1 MSVKVILAD
10 DHVLVRKGIGKLL
23 LDIDGLE
30 LAGEAGDGVEC
41 LEMVTVQRPHLL
53 LLDISMPRKDGME
66 VLRELRGQGIAMKIL
81 MVTARKERSIL
92 TQAMKLGVDGYLTKE
107 SEPEDLQ
114 NAVYSVLDGNKYI
127 DAEMKSQEEDE
138 ENKGILTIREEEIL
152 AQLVHGLSNKEIA
165 SQLHITERTVKNHMF
180 HIFRKIDV
188 SDRAQAAVYAVK
200 KGMCR

>member
-53 LLDISMPRKDGME
+53 LLDISIPRKDGME

-107 SEPEDLQ
+107 SAPEDLQ

>member
-107 SEPEDLQ
+107 SAPEDLQ

-188 SDRAQAAVYAVK
+188 SNRAQAAVYAVK

>member
-165 SQLHITERTVKNHMF
+165 SQLHITVLSVM
-180 HIFRKIDV
+180 
-188 SDRAQAAVYAVK
+188 
-200 KGMCR
+200 

>member
-1 MSVKVILAD
+1 MKVILAD

-81 MVTARKERSIL
+81 MVT
-92 TQAMKLGVDGYLTKE
+92 Q
-107 SEPEDLQ
+107 
-114 NAVYSVLDGNKYI
+114 
-127 DAEMKSQEEDE
+127 
-138 ENKGILTIREEEIL
+138 
-152 AQLVHGLSNKEIA
+152 
-165 SQLHITERTVKNHMF
+165 F
-180 HIFRKIDV
+180 F
-188 SDRAQAAVYAVK
+188 
-200 KGMCR
+200 

>member
-107 SEPEDLQ
+107 SAPEDLQ

>member
-107 SEPEDLQ
+107 SAPEDLQ

-188 SDRAQAAVYAVK
+188 TDRAQAAVYAVK

>member
-107 SEPEDLQ
+107 SAPEDLQ

-138 ENKGILTIREEEIL
+138 ENKGILTVREEEIL

>member
-107 SEPEDLQ
+107 SAPEDLQ

-138 ENKGILTIREEEIL
+138 ENKGILTIREEEI
-152 AQLVHGLSNKEIA
+152 
-165 SQLHITERTVKNHMF
+165 HITERTVKNHMF